1 MNDRKSNGKFY
12 KIIIGVTLPGA
23 LIIVLICVI
32 YLLRDKKKRA
42 KDFGL
47 LTICQSNSSM
57 REKNE
62 CPQYDKPRVIDV
74 REYVDELVC

>member
-12 KIIIGVTLPGA
+12 KIVIGVTLPGTLA
-23 LIIVLICVI
+23 IVLICVI

-42 KDFGL
+42 KVFGL

-62 CPQYDKPRVIDV
+62 GPQYDKARVIDV